1 MTELQFQEL
10 LKAIA
15 NNQTTP
21 FYSELSFWIST
32 LIGLLGVYLSFIA
45 FREARE
51 AKKAAKAAGSVVR
64 LQSITIDLTE
74 IIQRLDKLSTELN
87 YSDAR
92 DYYNELN
99 RRVRRSVSVLAIDET
114 YSVKSTEIL
123 LTLGKI
129 KTNLD
134 GARQSGTVDK
144 TMLEGINLY
153 YAIEGEFSS
162 LSGQLADLCG
172 LLEQKTLK
180 Q

>member
-1 MTELQFQEL
+1 MTEQQYKEL
-10 LKAIA
+10 LKLIA
-15 NNQTTP
+15 DNQSPP
-21 FYSELSFWIST
+21 FYVDMAFWISSA
-32 LIGLLGVYLSFIA
+32 LGIIGVYLSFIA
-45 FREARE
+45 FKEARE

-92 DYYNELN
+92 DFYNELN
-99 RRVRRSVSVLAIDET
+99 RRVRRSISILTIDAI
-114 YSVKSTEIL
+114 YSSKTSEIL
-123 LTLGKI
+123 ATLVNI

-134 GARQSGTVDK
+134 NVRQNGTADQ
-144 TMLEGINLY
+144 TLLAGTNLY

-172 LLEQKTLK
+172 LLEQKTLE

>member
-1 MTELQFQEL
+1 MKLISEDQSP
-10 LKAIA
+10 
-15 NNQTTP
+15 P
-21 FYSELSFWIST
+21 FYGDFSFWIST
-32 LIGLLGVYLSFIA
+32 LIGILGVYLSFIA
-45 FREARE
+45 FKEARE

-92 DYYNELN
+92 DFYNELN
-99 RRVRRSVSVLAIDET
+99 RRVRRSISVLTTDAI
-114 YSVKSTEIL
+114 YSAKTTEIL
-123 LTLGKI
+123 QTLASI
-129 KTNLD
+129 KSNLD
-134 GARQSGTVDK
+134 NVRQTGTADQ
-144 TMLEGINLY
+144 TLLAGINLY

-172 LLEQKTLK
+172 LLEQKTLE

>member
-1 MTELQFQEL
+1 MTELQYKDL
-10 LKAIA
+10 LNSIV
-15 NNQTTP
+15 NNQPTP
-21 FYSELSFWIST
+21 FYLEFSFWIST
-32 LIGLLGVYLSFIA
+32 IIGALSVYFSIVA
-45 FREARE
+45 FKEARE
-51 AKKAAKAAGSVVR
+51 AKKAARAAGSVVR

-99 RRVRRSVSVLAIDET
+99 RRVRRSLSVLTKEMAFSEKT
-114 YSVKSTEIL
+114 TEIL
-123 LTLGKI
+123 HTLGQI
-129 KTNLD
+129 KANLD
-134 GARQSGTVDK
+134 GVRQTGTVDQS
-144 TMLEGINLY
+144 LIAGIDLY

-172 LLEQKTLK
+172 LLEQKTLE